1 VIDVRNSFRDAQS
14 ICRSKYKGKIDRN
27 HTIGHELPVAAVR
40 FQVVQFQGA
49 AAASHRLCPLALALY
64 AIADISANMAA
75 KEMMNQFVKV
85 LRWFELHLNFRF
97 SVPPK
102 MAHF

>member
-1 VIDVRNSFRDAQS
+1 M
-14 ICRSKYKGKIDRN
+14 Y
-27 HTIGHELPVAAVR
+27 TISGNGRLQELQRMPGFGHELPVAAVR